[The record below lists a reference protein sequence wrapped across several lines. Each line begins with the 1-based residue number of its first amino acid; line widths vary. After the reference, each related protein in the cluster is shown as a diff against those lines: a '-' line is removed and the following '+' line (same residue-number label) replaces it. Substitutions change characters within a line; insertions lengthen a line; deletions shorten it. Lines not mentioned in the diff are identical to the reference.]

1 MGRKTLTIPEE
12 VYEDLDDVNHE
23 EESFG
28 DTIARLVDAVD
39 GAESGDPTGEHDP
52 NTLTEDHIPDIASAT
67 ARETADILE
76 ERLRGR

>member
-12 VYEDLDDVNHE
+12 VYEDLDDVNRE

-28 DTIARLVDAVD
+28 DTIARLVDAVE
-39 GAESGDPTGEHDP
+39 GGESGDDAGEHAA
-52 NTLTEDHIPDIASAT
+52 NTLREEHIPDIASAT

>member
-12 VYEDLDDVNHE
+12 IYEDLDDVKGDD
-23 EESFG
+23 ESFG
-28 DTIARLVDAVD
+28 DTIDRLIEAADADEPGD
-39 GAESGDPTGEHDP
+39 GTGEHDP
-52 NTLTEDHIPDIASAT
+52 NTLTEDHIPDIAGAT

>member
-1 MGRKTLTIPEE
+1 MGRKTLTIPGE
-12 VYEDLDDVNHE
+12 VYEDLDDVNRE

-76 ERLRGR
+76 ERMRGR